1 MEFEEVENI
10 GQRIKEIRKSKS
22 ITIQKLSQFT
32 DLSVGYLSNL
42 ERNQA
47 SPTLNNL
54 QRICVA
60 LGISIRDLLSPSGE
74 ERPLI
79 RQEEQQLYEYDEYK
93 LQIRRLD
100 FGKKRGIYEF
110 STYDPETKDTPPSWG
125 LHPYAEVGV
134 VLEGK
139 MEVNL
144 DGTVYLLGPGDSIY
158 IKPNLYHTMRNAGDT
173 PCRSFWHLQ
182 IMDDSV

>member
-42 ERNQA
+42 ERN
-47 SPTLNNL
+47 
-54 QRICVA
+54 
-60 LGISIRDLLSPSGE
+60 
-74 ERPLI
+74 
-79 RQEEQQLYEYDEYK
+79 QLYEYDEYK

>member
-74 ERPLI
+74 ERTLI
-79 RQEEQQLYEYDEYK
+79 RQPIRPSFQNKPKDCADRDQCLRAYDTNSAIRFSHENQAVQTLYDEYLK
-93 LQIRRLD
+93 APLSDRAHHL
-100 FGKKRGIYEF
+100 
-110 STYDPETKDTPPSWG
+110 
-125 LHPYAEVGV
+125 LHVEEY
-134 VLEGK
+134 
-139 MEVNL
+139 
-144 DGTVYLLGPGDSIY
+144 
-158 IKPNLYHTMRNAGDT
+158 
-173 PCRSFWHLQ
+173 
-182 IMDDSV
+182 

>member
-60 LGISIRDLLSPSGE
+60 LGDRKS
-74 ERPLI
+74 
-79 RQEEQQLYEYDEYK
+79 
-93 LQIRRLD
+93 
-100 FGKKRGIYEF
+100 
-110 STYDPETKDTPPSWG
+110 
-125 LHPYAEVGV
+125 V
-134 VLEGK
+134 V
-139 MEVNL
+139 
-144 DGTVYLLGPGDSIY
+144 
-158 IKPNLYHTMRNAGDT
+158 
-173 PCRSFWHLQ
+173 
-182 IMDDSV
+182 

>member
-54 QRICVA
+54 RGAWYFDPGSAQSFRR
-60 LGISIRDLLSPSGE
+60 GENPDSPG
-74 ERPLI
+74 RAAVI
-79 RQEEQQLYEYDEYK
+79 
-93 LQIRRLD
+93 
-100 FGKKRGIYEF
+100 
-110 STYDPETKDTPPSWG
+110 
-125 LHPYAEVGV
+125 
-134 VLEGK
+134 
-139 MEVNL
+139 
-144 DGTVYLLGPGDSIY
+144 
-158 IKPNLYHTMRNAGDT
+158 
-173 PCRSFWHLQ
+173 
-182 IMDDSV
+182 

>member
-54 QRICVA
+54 QRIR
-60 LGISIRDLLSPSGE
+60 SE
-74 ERPLI
+74 ER
-79 RQEEQQLYEYDEYK
+79 RV
-93 LQIRRLD
+93 
-100 FGKKRGIYEF
+100 GKE
-110 STYDPETKDTPPSWG
+110 
-125 LHPYAEVGV
+125 
-134 VLEGK
+134 
-139 MEVNL
+139 
-144 DGTVYLLGPGDSIY
+144 
-158 IKPNLYHTMRNAGDT
+158 
-173 PCRSFWHLQ
+173 CRSRWSPYH
-182 IMDDSV
+182 